1 MRGGAVTAGRVPNR
15 RRHPAF
21 RPGESPPD
29 PMQRRHLLALAA
41 TPAALAAAPAPMIR
55 EDWTDPARDR
65 RLPVLIRLPDG
76 DAPAPAVLVS
86 HGLGGSREGLAYLG
100 QALAGEGFL
109 VLHIQHPGTDSGLWQ
124 GRADISAA
132 MAAAALDA
140 GQALARLQDG
150 IFALDAL
157 TRRPGLRE
165 RVDASRLAVAGHSY
179 GAWLVQ
185 HLLGQRLPGG
195 DHGLAL
201 PDARLKAGIALSPI
215 PPRGLS
221 PRYAFGRITQPM
233 LHVTGTLDSGFID
246 GATAEDR
253 ELPFRSISGPPQALA
268 VLAGAAH
275 AAFADERAAGPR
287 WADPA
292 FHARTAGLAVAFL
305 RAMLLGD
312 VAARGALLDG
322 MPGLLAP
329 GDRLTCKDFG

>member
-1 MRGGAVTAGRVPNR
+1 
-15 RRHPAF
+15 
-21 RPGESPPD
+21 
-29 PMQRRHLLALAA
+29 MQRRHLLALAGLA
-41 TPAALAAAPAPMIR
+41 TLAAAPAPPAPMIR
-55 EDWTDPARDR
+55 EDWTDAARGR
-65 RLPVLIRLPDG
+65 RLPVLIRLPDAE
-76 DAPAPAVLVS
+76 APAPAVLVS

-100 QALAGEGFL
+100 QALAEAGFI
-109 VLHIQHPGTDSGLWQ
+109 VLHIQHPGTDAGIWQ

-140 GQALARLQDG
+140 GQAFGRLQDG
-150 IFALDAL
+150 IFALDEL

-165 RVDASRLAVAGHSY
+165 RVDPARLAIAGHSY

-185 HLLGQRLPGG
+185 HMLGQRLPGG

-221 PRYAFGRITQPM
+221 PRFAFGRVARPM

-253 ELPFRSISGPPQALA
+253 ALPFRSISGPPQALA
-268 VLAGAAH
+268 VLAGATH

-292 FHARTAGLAVAFL
+292 FHDRTAGLATAFL

-312 VAARGALLDG
+312 ARARAALLAG

>member
-1 MRGGAVTAGRVPNR
+1 
-15 RRHPAF
+15 
-21 RPGESPPD
+21 
-29 PMQRRHLLALAA
+29 MQRRRLLALAGLA
-41 TPAALAAAPAPMIR
+41 TIPAPLAAAPVPMIC
-55 EDWTDPARDR
+55 EDWTDPARNR
-65 RLPVLIRLPDG
+65 RLPALIRLPDAE
-76 DAPAPAVLVS
+76 APAPAVLVS

-100 QALAGEGFL
+100 QALAEAGFL
-109 VLHIQHPGTDSGLWQ
+109 VLHIQHPGTDAGIWQ
-124 GRADISAA
+124 GRTDISAT
-132 MAAAALDA
+132 MAAAALDT
-140 GQALARLQDG
+140 GQAFARLQDG
-150 IFALDAL
+150 IFALGEL

-165 RVDASRLAVAGHSY
+165 RVDASRLAIAGHSY

-185 HLLGQRLPGG
+185 HMLGQRLPGG

-221 PRYAFGRITQPM
+221 PRFAFGRIARPM
-233 LHVTGTLDSGFID
+233 LHVTGTLDSGYID

-253 ELPFRSISGPPQALA
+253 ELPFHSISGPPQALA
-268 VLAGAAH
+268 VLAGATH

-305 RAMLLGD
+305 RATLLGD
-312 VAARGALLDG
+312 AAARAALFAG
-322 MPGLLAP
+322 MSGLLVP